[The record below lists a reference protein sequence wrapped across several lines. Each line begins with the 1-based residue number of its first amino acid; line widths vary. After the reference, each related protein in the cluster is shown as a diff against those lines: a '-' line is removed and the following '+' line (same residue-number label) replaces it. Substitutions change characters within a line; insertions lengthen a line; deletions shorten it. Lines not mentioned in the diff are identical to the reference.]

1 MSPCP
6 ILTHHCTVMSTPNLC
21 LPSNPD
27 TTGIGVRTAIYAQN
41 LLSFIPAL
49 FALQD
54 GKVTPLELEAM
65 EAQSTTI
72 LITAFALLLSVI
84 AQALQHGLTNYH
96 AAIIL
101 NLSWM
106 NNTNL
111 FIYFFLYA
119 YHTFELMK
127 DEEMKPDGDLR
138 AFWVSRRKKTMRN
151 PVLIIGSLH
160 LSLMSAVGTWLW
172 AKPIAFG
179 NSPPC
184 SLSAS
189 LFVVGQRASIGSQ
202 GLRGWSLLIYSLLLV
217 PGLNLI
223 APIGFFAAPIWVLG
237 RFFSFS
243 LKRESMLR
251 FARAGLAVLAIMN
264 AILLVDTEV
273 AISKNQD
280 LTAKGD
286 GDWTF
291 GQTLALLLLLIPIR
305 DIGEA
310 LLERRAKTAG
320 ERLKT
325 AAETGNLG
333 MAREAIKSG
342 ASRSAIEYMVM
353 IALKE
358 SRLDFIKTLIENPS
372 GGEPIYP
379 SLQAA
384 LTAYCEI
391 GMRNIPGWNALH
403 HAVKQGHTEMVKL
416 LGKLEAGPDLQNMN
430 GWTALHLAAMYGHTE
445 IVKVL
450 AELKADPNLP
460 DKNRWTAL
468 HLAAMYGHTEIVKVL
483 AELKADPNL
492 QNKNRWTALHLA
504 AMYGHTEIVKVLAE
518 LKADPNLQNKNRWT
532 ALYLAAMYG
541 HTEIVKVLAE
551 LKADPNLPDKNRW
564 TALHLAAMYG
574 HTEIVKVLAELKAD
588 PNLQNKNRWTAL
600 YLAAMYGH
608 TEIVKVLAELKAD
621 PNLPDK
627 YEGTALHLAARNGH
641 TEIVKVLAELKAD
654 PNLPEEDGWTALH
667 LAASNGHTEIVKV
680 LAELKADPNLPDK
693 NRWTA
698 LHLAAMY
705 GHTEIVKVLAELKAD
720 PNLPDKDG
728 ETALHLATSNGH
740 TEIVKVL
747 AELKAD
753 PNLSDKNGW
762 TALHYAT
769 KNEYVEIAKF
779 LTKLQVNLE

>member
-1 MSPCP
+1 MGGIVTAQVDSWMSPCP

-84 AQALQHGLTNYH
+84 VQALQHGLTNYH

-119 YHTFELMK
+119 YHTFELR
-127 DEEMKPDGDLR
+127 DEEMKQGGDLR
-138 AFWVSRRKKTMRN
+138 HFWALRRKKAMRN
-151 PVLIIGSLH
+151 PVLIIGSAH
-160 LSLMSAVGTWLW
+160 LSLMSAVGIWLW

-184 SLSAS
+184 SLSSS

-202 GLRGWSLLIYSLLLV
+202 GLRGWSLLIYSLLLI

-223 APIGFFAAPIWVLG
+223 APIGFFAAPTWVL
-237 RFFSFS
+237 
-243 LKRESMLR
+243 KSMLR
-251 FARAGLAVLAIMN
+251 FARAGLAVLAIIN

-273 AISKNQD
+273 AISRNQG

-342 ASRSAIEYMVM
+342 ASRNAIESSVV

-358 SRLDFIKTLIENPS
+358 GHLDLIKALIENPT
-372 GGEPIYP
+372 GGAAIYP

-384 LTAYCEI
+384 LSTYCEI
-391 GMRNIPGWNALH
+391 GMRDTPGWNALH
-403 HAVKQGHTEMVKL
+403 HAAES
-416 LGKLEAGPDLQNMN
+416 
-430 GWTALHLAAMYGHTE
+430 GHTE

-450 AELKADPNLP
+450 AELKADLNLQSESDVLSTAPNIDSICL
-460 DKNRWTAL
+460 DEDGWTALHFAARDRHTETVKVLAELKADLNLQKKDGSTALHLAARHGHTETIKVLAELKADLNLQNKNGWTAL
-468 HLAAMYGHTEIVKVL
+468 HLATGNGHTEIVKVL

-492 QNKNRWTALHLA
+492 QNEDGWTALHLA
-504 AMYGHTEIVKVLAE
+504 ARDRYTETVKVLAELKADLNLQNKNGWTALHLATGNGHTEIVKVLAE
-518 LKADPNLQNKNRWT
+518 LKADPNLQN
-532 ALYLAAMYG
+532 
-541 HTEIVKVLAE
+541 
-551 LKADPNLPDKNRW
+551 
-564 TALHLAAMYG
+564 
-574 HTEIVKVLAELKAD
+574 
-588 PNLQNKNRWTAL
+588 
-600 YLAAMYGH
+600 
-608 TEIVKVLAELKAD
+608 
-621 PNLPDK
+621 
-627 YEGTALHLAARNGH
+627 
-641 TEIVKVLAELKAD
+641 
-654 PNLPEEDGWTALH
+654 EDGWTALH
-667 LAASNGHTEIVKV
+667 LAARDTVAQKTVPMFSHFGHIC
-680 LAELKADPNLPDK
+680 
-693 NRWTA
+693 
-698 LHLAAMY
+698 
-705 GHTEIVKVLAELKAD
+705 
-720 PNLPDKDG
+720 
-728 ETALHLATSNGH
+728 
-740 TEIVKVL
+740 
-747 AELKAD
+747 
-753 PNLSDKNGW
+753 
-762 TALHYAT
+762 
-769 KNEYVEIAKF
+769 
-779 LTKLQVNLE
+779 